1 MLGRKN
7 LPAPDKVDTILGKDC
22 HFQGT
27 LHSEGGLRIDGK
39 FEGEIHHRGDIF
51 LGETSTVVANI
62 KARHVTVA
70 GEVRGNIHADGR
82 LELVNTARVY
92 GDVSMVNLI
101 VAEGAVFQGRSEM
114 KKEEESPSGKKPK
127 AGTT

>member
-1 MLGRKN
+1 MLGRKS
-7 LPAPDKVDTILGKDC
+7 LPSPDKVDTILGKDS

-27 LHSEGGLRIDGK
+27 LHSDGVLRVDGK
-39 FEGEIHHRGDIF
+39 FEGEIHHRGDLII
-51 LGETSTVVANI
+51 GEAAMVVANI

-70 GEVRGNIHADGR
+70 GEVRGNIHAEGR

-92 GDVSMVNLI
+92 GDVSMGNLV

-114 KKEEESPSGKKPK
+114 KEDGKGPAKVQPK
-127 AGTT
+127 AGAA